1 MNPLDKAL
9 LCVNIILERK
19 AVDPV
24 LFEVGK
30 LTSITDYFLIASGR
44 SSRQVQAIAQ
54 HLQTRAKQQ
63 GLTLFGIEG
72 ERDGHWILMDY
83 GDLVVHL
90 FYQPVREFY
99 DLEGLWVEAPRVE
112 IDKGAIDDES

>member
-9 LCVNIILERK
+9 LIAHIILERK
-19 AVDPV
+19 ATDLV

-30 LTSITDYFLIASGR
+30 LTSVTDYFLIASGA

-54 HLQTRAKQQ
+54 HLRHRAKQE
-63 GLTLFGIEG
+63 GLTLLSIEG
-72 ERDGHWILMDY
+72 EREGHWVLLDY
-83 GDLVVHL
+83 GDLVIHL

-112 IDKGAIDDES
+112 IDGDATNDKG